1 LINNYKHVIWD
12 WNGTLLNDV
21 DFCCKIINRILVE
34 NNLPVLSLKKYRK
47 IFTFPVQN
55 YYQAAGLDF
64 TKTSFEIMGKDFIDE
79 YESKK
84 LSCSLFDNA
93 IDVLSGIQKQ
103 GIGQS
108 VLSAYLHDNLVS
120 ILEHYKLTKY
130 FDNII
135 GLDNIYAGSKTHLGL
150 SLVEKLNI
158 PKDQILF
165 IGDTL
170 HDAEVAEA
178 MGVKSI
184 LIANGHQEKNKLL
197 INDNFVLENL
207 NQLRSFLKL

>member
-1 LINNYKHVIWD
+1 M
-12 WNGTLLNDV
+12 
-21 DFCCKIINRILVE
+21 F
-34 NNLPVLSLKKYRK
+34 
-47 IFTFPVQN
+47 
-55 YYQAAGLDF
+55 YQ
-64 TKTSFEIMGKDFIDE
+64 EFI
-79 YESKK
+79 
-84 LSCSLFDNA
+84 
-93 IDVLSGIQKQ
+93 KQ

-120 ILEHYKLTKY
+120 ILDHYKLTKY
-130 FDNII
+130 FDNVI

-150 SLVEKLNI
+150 SLVEQLNL

-184 LIANGHQEKNKLL
+184 LIANGHQVKEKLMVTIDL
-197 INDNFVLENL
+197 Y
-207 NQLRSFLKL
+207 

>member
-1 LINNYKHVIWD
+1 
-12 WNGTLLNDV
+12 
-21 DFCCKIINRILVE
+21 
-34 NNLPVLSLKKYRK
+34 
-47 IFTFPVQN
+47 VQN

-84 LSCSLFDNA
+84 LSCSLFDNS
-93 IDVLSGIQKQ
+93 IDVLSGIQKH

-120 ILEHYKLTKY
+120 ILEHYQLTKY

-150 SLVEKLNI
+150 SLVEKLYI

-197 INDNFVLENL
+197 INNNFVLENL
-207 NQLRSFLKL
+207 SQLRSFLKL